1 MNKIVLAGRTVV
13 AVLQGVVEREGDYGP
28 FLFWEFKDGTK
39 KYVGFTEAEIIE
51 GNKLWVLLQGLG
63 VSKEDLLVTKTLD
76 LDKFK
81 GQKFTLY
88 LQEKRDVF
96 KYVVK
101 YVAPNIMANPDIE
114 KEGPAIKPSST
125 IPVKVVIKDKKL
137 TLDDVNKLFS

>member
-1 MNKIVLAGRTVV
+1 MIKPILQGRTVI

-39 KYVGFTEAEIIE
+39 KYVGFTESEIIE
-51 GNKLWVLLQGLG
+51 GNKLWVLLTGFGVTKEELM
-63 VSKEDLLVTKTLD
+63 VSKTID

-96 KYVVK
+96 KYAVI
-101 YVAPNIMANPDIE
+101 YVEPSIHANPDIE
-114 KEGPAIKPSST
+114 KEGPAMKPNKITPVEIKNKQLT
-125 IPVKVVIKDKKL
+125 I
-137 TLDDVNKLFS
+137 DDVNKLFT